1 MGTIKAQGSSISST
15 NSRKAATA
23 QVNLFLKEQQR
34 NSEFEDWPTDMEH
47 LTYEEANDI
56 GLYERFAYFMAHDSV
71 SKKGSKFKV
80 DAMINYVRE
89 FGQLMYTKHHDGA
102 RPSNLSSVGPGQG
115 RSFIS
120 RITDN
125 MDRLVCELAFETGD
139 TEVRARRH

>member
-1 MGTIKAQGSSISST
+1 
-15 NSRKAATA
+15 
-23 QVNLFLKEQQR
+23 
-34 NSEFEDWPTDMEH
+34 MEH

-56 GLYERFAYFMAHDSV
+56 GLYERFAYFMAHGSV

-139 TEVRARRH
+139 TEGRARRH